1 MNLIL
6 AQYWTMK
13 EYLLVL
19 ASSEVTIL
27 LAVASFLASC
37 SLGYLLSPRQ
47 IGRAVSWACLL
58 LFVIQLFFPWL
69 LKELAA
75 VMYQRELPHITLALL
90 GFGILVM
97 APLYTI
103 LLPYLIRMQE
113 ETTGASRGAAVS
125 ICYGLELAGALL
137 GVLIVLTVG
146 RLSHAS
152 LLVIYFLNFSFIL
165 AFVYG
170 TRTVLYAAIPV
181 SLCYG
186 LLYGPL
192 ERAATVDFYQSR
204 ESDEPIRLLGVAQSL
219 YNRIDVL
226 QNQQGEKFLL
236 LNGRE
241 YFNPSD
247 LEAFNRYLTGV
258 PSSLMPGSR
267 VLIVGTGSL
276 SSVYHASRSAA
287 TVESVE
293 IDAQV
298 VGLTKELFR
307 EYNHLETIKN
317 WRLHIDDAKH
327 FLGSTEAR
335 YDLIAV
341 DMVPPVYV
349 QTALLFSREFYE
361 LAKQRLTPRG
371 VLSIYTGD
379 WFGKAETSP
388 FAYNPVKTIDAVF
401 PEYLV
406 VNSQA
411 AGMAFAYASPHMPF
425 GKQDVL
431 TLLEASGS
439 SGQDQVFE
447 PQEARPLI
455 AHHRVSSLEDL
466 RIVLEWAPSGYRDLV
481 SVFGVWP

>member
-37 SLGYLLSPRQ
+37 SLGYLLSPRRM
-47 IGRAVSWACLL
+47 GRAVSWACLL
-58 LFVIQLFFPWL
+58 LFVIHLFFPWL

-75 VMYQRELPHITLALL
+75 MMYQRELPHITLALL
-90 GFGILVM
+90 GFGILIM

-103 LLPYLIRMQE
+103 LLPSLIRMQE
-113 ETTGASRGAAVS
+113 EATGAPQGEAVS
-125 ICYGLELAGALL
+125 TCYGLELTGALL
-137 GVLIVLTVG
+137 GVLIIMTVG
-146 RLSHAS
+146 HLSHAS

-170 TRTVLYAAIPV
+170 TRMILYAAVPV

-186 LLYGPL
+186 LLYQPL
-192 ERAATVDFYQSR
+192 DRAATVDFYRSR
-204 ESDEPIRLLGVAQSL
+204 DGEPVRLLGTAQSL

-236 LNGRE
+236 MNGRD
-241 YFNPSD
+241 YFNPTD
-247 LEAFNRYLTGV
+247 LEVFNRYLTGV
-258 PSSLMPGSR
+258 PSLLMPNSR

-276 SSVYHASRSAA
+276 SSVYHASREAK

-293 IDAQV
+293 IDAHV
-298 VGLTKELFR
+298 VGLTMDLFR

-317 WRLHIDDAKH
+317 WKLHIDDAKH

-335 YDLIAV
+335 YDLIAI

-379 WFGKAETSP
+379 LFGETEMRRS
-388 FAYNPVKTIDAVF
+388 AYNPVKTIDAVF
-401 PEYLV
+401 SEYLV
-406 VNSQA
+406 VNSQE
-411 AGMAFAYASPHMPF
+411 AGMAFVYASPHMPF

-431 TLLEASGS
+431 MLLEDSGDS
-439 SGQDQVFE
+439 RHDQVFE
-447 PQEARPLI
+447 PGEVRPLI
-455 AHHRVSSLEDL
+455 AHNRVSSIEDL

-481 SVFGVWP
+481 TALGVWP